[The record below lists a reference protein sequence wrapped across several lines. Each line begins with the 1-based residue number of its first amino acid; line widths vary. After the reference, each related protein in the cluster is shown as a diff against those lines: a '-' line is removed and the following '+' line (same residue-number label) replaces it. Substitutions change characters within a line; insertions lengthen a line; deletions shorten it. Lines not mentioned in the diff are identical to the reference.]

1 MEQSFNETLADAN
14 RLTSLAHYTETKE
27 TLGFEPYLQEVEIP
41 ILRSYLVSFRLSVFY
56 NQIIRQDEVRIC
68 KLCEQPVNNMQIH
81 IFRECAQLQRIWEKY
96 NLHLIDPSLNTS
108 QIIEL
113 AGSELAPTIAKFL
126 QQSYTK
132 FEQKEI
138 QTLEDVSQRV

>member
-1 MEQSFNETLADAN
+1 MQQSFNETLADAN
-14 RLTSLAHYTETKE
+14 RLTSLAHYTETKV
-27 TLGFEPYLQEVEIP
+27 TPGFEPYLQVVEIP
-41 ILRSYLVSFRLSVFY
+41 ILRSYLMSFRLGVFY

-68 KLCEQPVNNMQIH
+68 KLCEQPVNNMQNH
-81 IFRECAQLQRIWEKY
+81 IFRECSQLQRIREKY

-108 QIIEL
+108 QVIEL

-126 QQSYTK
+126 QQSYMK

-138 QTLEDVSQRV
+138 QTLEDVSPPV